1 MVTTC
6 GLTEFVGTSKTGDT
20 IGLVIAN
27 VDQQVLDAM
36 QLKKK
41 YRSIGILGART
52 GAGPHIMAAD
62 EAVKANKILKSLAL
76 NYLAILKVAQVT
88 VLLSSLVVMMYPMLN
103 ALLKW
108 H

>member
-41 YRSIGILGART
+41 YRSIGILGASS
-52 GAGPHIMAAD
+52 AA
-62 EAVKANKILKSLAL
+62 I
-76 NYLAILKVAQVT
+76 I
-88 VLLSSLVVMMYPMLN
+88 
-103 ALLKW
+103 
-108 H
+108 

>member
-41 YRSIGILGART
+41 ISFYRYFERLVLVQVLILW
-52 GAGPHIMAAD
+52 
-62 EAVKANKILKSLAL
+62 
-76 NYLAILKVAQVT
+76 
-88 VLLSSLVVMMYPMLN
+88 PMTKRWLD
-103 ALLKW
+103 KY
-108 H
+108 

>member
-41 YRSIGILGART
+41 ISFYRYFRGSYWCR
-52 GAGPHIMAAD
+52 
-62 EAVKANKILKSLAL
+62 
-76 NYLAILKVAQVT
+76 
-88 VLLSSLVVMMYPMLN
+88 SSYYGS
-103 ALLKW
+103 
-108 H
+108 